1 MAEEKNIQIRDIGK
15 CHINIDRFNIM
26 VNNLNDNGT
35 ALVHNLVD
43 HFLNIERIIK
53 AIDID
58 HPGNS
63 AIMLAHYQMIFNT
76 LVSKGIIEIHD
87 ENSEP
92 STNYEDLFGPHNE
105 DDYLVVEED
114 EGGYDDF

>member
-15 CHINIDRFNIM
+15 CHINIDRFNTITSNM
-26 VNNLNDNGT
+26 NENGIS
-35 ALVHNLVD
+35 LVHNMVE
-43 HFLNIERIIK
+43 HFLNIEVLIK
-53 AIDID
+53 SIDID

-63 AIMLAHYQMIFNT
+63 AIMLAHYQMIVNT

-92 STNYEDLFGPHNE
+92 STNYEDLFGRQVEN
-105 DDYLVVEED
+105 DYLVVEED
-114 EGGYDDF
+114 EGVYDDF